1 MDIDRILASVPRGF
15 SRLLILKMLKDR
27 PMRGRELILE
37 AEKLSKGLWRPSPG
51 LIYPLLGRLLSEGL
65 IEEDEDGRYR
75 LTKKGEDVL
84 GDVDAL
90 KKSIERQMDFL
101 TTLSV
106 TGKFLI
112 FDVIER
118 MASISNILWENIEK
132 LSKEQRARY
141 KEFLKRELRK
151 IEELEAREKRESVKV
166 EGESK
171 EESEG

>member
-75 LTKKGEDVL
+75 LTKRGEEVL
-84 GDVDAL
+84 SDVDAL
-90 KKSIERQMDFL
+90 KRSIERQMDFL
-101 TTLSV
+101 TSLSV

-118 MASISNILWENIEK
+118 IVSISNILWENIEK

-141 KEFLKRELRK
+141 KEFLKRELRR
-151 IEELEAREKRESVKV
+151 IEELEAREKRESVEV

>member
-75 LTKKGEDVL
+75 LTKRGEEVL
-84 GDVDAL
+84 SDVDAL
-90 KKSIERQMDFL
+90 KRSIERQMDFL

-118 MASISNILWENIEK
+118 LVSISNILWENIEK

-141 KEFLKRELRK
+141 KEFLKRELRR
-151 IEELEAREKRESVKV
+151 IEELEKKQ
-166 EGESK
+166 GK
-171 EESEG
+171 

>member
-75 LTKKGEDVL
+75 LTKRGEEVL
-84 GDVDAL
+84 SDVDAL
-90 KKSIERQMDFL
+90 KRSIERQMDFL

-118 MASISNILWENIEK
+118 IVSISNILWENIEK

-141 KEFLKRELRK
+141 KEFLKRELRR
-151 IEELEAREKRESVKV
+151 IEELEAREKRESVEV

>member
-75 LTKKGEDVL
+75 LTKRGEDVL
-84 GDVDAL
+84 SDVDAL

>member
-75 LTKKGEDVL
+75 LTKRGEDVL
-84 GDVDAL
+84 SDVDAL
-90 KKSIERQMDFL
+90 KRSIERQMDFL

>member
-75 LTKKGEDVL
+75 LTKRGEEVL
-84 GDVDAL
+84 SDVDA
-90 KKSIERQMDFL
+90 
-101 TTLSV
+101 
-106 TGKFLI
+106 
-112 FDVIER
+112 
-118 MASISNILWENIEK
+118 
-132 LSKEQRARY
+132 
-141 KEFLKRELRK
+141 
-151 IEELEAREKRESVKV
+151 
-166 EGESK
+166 
-171 EESEG
+171 

>member
-84 GDVDAL
+84 SDVDAL

-151 IEELEAREKRESVKV
+151 IEELEAREKRESVEV